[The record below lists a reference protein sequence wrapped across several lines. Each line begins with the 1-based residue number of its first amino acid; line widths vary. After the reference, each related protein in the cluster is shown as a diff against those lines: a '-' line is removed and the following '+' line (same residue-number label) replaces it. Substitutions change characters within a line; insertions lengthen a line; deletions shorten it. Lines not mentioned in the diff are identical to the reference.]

1 MPLDPRL
8 QRFLDVLAAGTAAS
22 VVEQSIAERRT
33 ALADLLRL
41 GVREEA
47 VGEWRNLTVPGPV
60 GPLPVRAYTPLGAGD
75 ALLPGLVFFH
85 GGGLVAG
92 SLDTHDG
99 IARALANTARCR
111 LIAIDYR
118 LGPEHRFP
126 AAVDDAIAATR
137 YVARHAGAFGI
148 DGARLGV
155 CGDSAGATLAAAV
168 CQSWAGGDLPPL
180 ALQVLLCPILDH
192 SRPTASRQA
201 FARGYLV
208 GEATLAHDLLHYLP
222 PGTALED
229 PRISP
234 LRATTLSAQPPALIH
249 TAEYD
254 PLRDEAAAYADRL
267 RAAGASVHFEC
278 HAGMVHLFYGLG
290 KLVPRAQ
297 ALLVQIGRQIDAL
310 LGAAHA
316 QSARGSI
323 CPDSGP
329 GGGTG

>member
-1 MPLDPRL
+1 
-8 QRFLDVLAAGTAAS
+8 LA
-22 VVEQSIAERRT
+22 E
-33 ALADLLRL
+33 LLRL

-47 VGEWRNLTVPGPV
+47 VADCRNLTVPGPI
-60 GPLPVRAYTPLGAGD
+60 GPLPVRVYTPLGAGD
-75 ALLPGLVFFH
+75 GLLPGLVFFH

-137 YVARHAGAFGI
+137 YVARHAGELGI
-148 DGARLGV
+148 ERARLGV

-168 CQSWAGGDLPPL
+168 CQTWMADDLPPL

-201 FARGYLV
+201 FAQGYLV
-208 GEATLAHDLLHYLP
+208 GEAMLAHDLLHYLP

-229 PRISP
+229 PRVSP

-254 PLRDEAAAYADRL
+254 PLRDEAAAYAERL
-267 RAAGASVHFEC
+267 QLAGTHVQFEC

-290 KLVPRAQ
+290 QLVPRAQ
-297 ALLVQIGRQIDAL
+297 ALLTRIGQQIEER
-310 LGAAHA
+310 LGAAHT
-316 QSARGSI
+316 QSARGNI
-323 CPDSGP
+323 
-329 GGGTG
+329 

>member
-1 MPLDPRL
+1 M
-8 QRFLDVLAAGTAAS
+8 LAAGTAQS
-22 VVEQSIAERRT
+22 VLDQTIEERRT
-33 ALADLLRL
+33 SLADLLRL
-41 GVREEA
+41 GVRAEV
-47 VGEWRNLTVPGPV
+47 VGDCKDGTVPGPA
-60 GPLPVRAYTPLGAGD
+60 GPLPVRVYTPLGGGTD
-75 ALLPGLVFFH
+75 LLPGLVFFH

-126 AAVDDAIAATR
+126 AAVNDAIAATR
-137 YVARHAGAFGI
+137 YVARHAGEFGI

-168 CQSWAGGDLPPL
+168 CQSWLADDLPAL

-192 SRPTASRQA
+192 SRPTASRQTY
-201 FARGYLV
+201 ARGYLV
-208 GEATLAHDLLHYLP
+208 GEAMLAHDLLHYLP

-229 PRISP
+229 PRVSP
-234 LRATTLSAQPPALIH
+234 LRAPTLSAQPPALIH

-267 RAAGASVHFEC
+267 RMAGTSVQFEC

-290 KLVPRAQ
+290 RLVPRAQ
-297 ALLVQIGRQIDAL
+297 ALLKQIGQQIKDLLDA
-310 LGAAHA
+310 
-316 QSARGSI
+316 Q
-323 CPDSGP
+323 
-329 GGGTG
+329 GGFVPR